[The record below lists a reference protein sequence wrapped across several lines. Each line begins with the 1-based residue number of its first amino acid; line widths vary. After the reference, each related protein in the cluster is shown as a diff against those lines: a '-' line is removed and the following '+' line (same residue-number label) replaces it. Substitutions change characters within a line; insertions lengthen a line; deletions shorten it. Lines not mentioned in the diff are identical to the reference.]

1 MCDKAGIYLWYNL
14 KTGKSY
20 IGQSSN
26 LHIRKLQ
33 FLDRNLY
40 SYAGSYINRARKKY
54 NNSDW
59 QYKVLK
65 KCSLEEL
72 NHWEKYYIR
81 VYRSNG
87 CELYN
92 LTDGGDSICGY
103 KFSEE
108 SRRIMKESCR
118 KASTKKLK
126 VIQLSLNGNFIAKY
140 CSARECEEVTGYK
153 HTNIASACRGKYHK
167 SGHKAYGY
175 LWFYENKGNLDV

>member
-20 IGQSSN
+20 IGQASN
-26 LHIRKLQ
+26 LHVRKLQ

-65 KCSLEEL
+65 KCSLE
-72 NHWEKYYIR
+72 
-81 VYRSNG
+81 
-87 CELYN
+87 
-92 LTDGGDSICGY
+92 
-103 KFSEE
+103 
-108 SRRIMKESCR
+108 
-118 KASTKKLK
+118 
-126 VIQLSLNGNFIAKY
+126 AKY
-140 CSARECEEVTGYK
+140 CSTRECEEVTGYK

-167 SGHKAYGY
+167 SGHKVYGY